1 MAPLKEFLKDLRA
14 KVEYVE
20 RGGDTRLLEGCL
32 NIVLTGNPGA
42 GKTSAARLPFQPATL
57 CAQPAALCARPAT
70 LCMRVAGKTTA
81 ARLLFRALRGYGLLR
96 KEVCSLVTPLAP
108 VP

>member
-1 MAPLKEFLKDLRA
+1 M
-14 KVEYVE
+14 E
-20 RGGDTRLLEGCL
+20 RGGDPRLLEGCL

-42 GKTSAARLPFQPATL
+42 GETTAARLPVHPATLWAQPATP
-57 CAQPAALCARPAT
+57 CAQPATARVH
-70 LCMRVAGKTTA
+70 VAGKTTA

-96 KEVCSLVTPLAP
+96 KEVCSLVTTP